1 VTKSLSE
8 ALFGSEVRAKL
19 IRWLYVIA
27 EPGKT
32 FSERALARHAGVGT
46 GTVHRLLLALVAGQL
61 LIKEETEEGP
71 RYRAPHEDP
80 RLKYLFLFLRQDS
93 DIVAQLARAMKKL
106 KSVQYACV
114 FGSFATGTTHKDSD
128 IDVLVLEST
137 DEARTDVLK
146 AFSALSDSIGREV
159 NPQIYSTQEFEAN
172 LAQGDSIALSLVST
186 RIDLKGVPSWLT

>member
-1 VTKSLSE
+1 VTLSISE

-27 EPGKT
+27 EPGKR
-32 FSERALARHAGVGT
+32 FSERALARHAGVAE
-46 GTVHRLLLALVAGQL
+46 GTVHRPLLALVAGQL
-61 LIKEETEEGP
+61 LLKEETEEGP
-71 RYRAPHEDP
+71 RYRAPHENP

-93 DIVAQLARAMKKL
+93 AIVAQIARTMKKL

-114 FGSFATGTTHKDSD
+114 FGSFATGTTHMRSD

-137 DEARTDVLK
+137 EEQRIEVLK

-159 NPQIYSTQEFEAN
+159 NPQIYSTEEFQAN
-172 LAQGDSIALSLVST
+172 LARGDSIALSLVSS
-186 RIDLKGVPSWLT
+186 RIDLKGAAPWLT

>member
-1 VTKSLSE
+1 MIPLSE
-8 ALFGSEVRAKL
+8 ALLGSEVRAKL
-19 IRWLYVIA
+19 IRWLYVVA
-27 EPGKT
+27 EPGKA
-32 FSERALARHAGVGT
+32 FSERALARHTGVGA

-61 LIKEETEEGP
+61 IIKEQTEEGP

-93 DIVAQLARAMKKL
+93 DIVAQLVRAMKKL

-137 DEARTDVLK
+137 DETRTEVLK

-186 RIDLKGVPSWLT
+186 RIDLKGVPPWLT

>member
-1 VTKSLSE
+1 M
-8 ALFGSEVRAKL
+8 

-27 EPGKT
+27 EPSKG
-32 FSERALARHAGVGT
+32 FSERALARHAGVAE
-46 GTVHRLLLALVAGQL
+46 GTVHRPLLALVAGQL
-61 LIKEETEEGP
+61 LVKEETEEGP

-93 DIVAQLARAMKKL
+93 NIVAQIARAMKKL

-114 FGSFATGTTHKDSD
+114 FGSFATGTTNKGSD

-137 DEARTDVLK
+137 EEQRTEVLK

-159 NPQIYSTQEFEAN
+159 NPQIYSTEEFQAN
-172 LAQGDSIALSLVST
+172 LAHGDSIALSLVSD
-186 RIDLKGVPSWLT
+186 RIDLKGAAPWLT